1 MGKRRGKTSAASKAK
16 YNEFSYARYTIRI
29 RKDSILF
36 DDVEDFMGKKG
47 TSLNYLVNELLNDH
61 FFHRRYSDPEYPQ

>member
-1 MGKRRGKTSAASKAK
+1 MSKKRGKTIVTSKAK

-29 RKDSILF
+29 RKDSILY
-36 DDVEDFMGKKG
+36 DDVEDFMSKKD
-47 TSLNYLVNELLNDH
+47 TSLNYLVNKLLDDH